1 LVRIDGWAEALRR
14 ACRALPRARVG
25 EDAPSS
31 KRHPSASMFF
41 RRRSLFLETA
51 AGTRPSQGFAS
62 IFVTAPDGLK
72 LHVRRYGFATLL
84 RNQLYAYL
92 VSAAPQPTFIPWRRH
107 WQPILPV
114 RDLC

>member
-1 LVRIDGWAEALRR
+1 
-14 ACRALPRARVG
+14 
-25 EDAPSS
+25 
-31 KRHPSASMFF
+31 MFF

-51 AGTRPSQGFAS
+51 AGTRLSQGFAS

-72 LHVRRYGFATLL
+72 LYVRRYAFATLL

-92 VSAAPQPTFIPWRRH
+92 VSAAPRRLSFRGDGTGT
-107 WQPILPV
+107 ILPV

>member
-1 LVRIDGWAEALRR
+1 
-14 ACRALPRARVG
+14 
-25 EDAPSS
+25 
-31 KRHPSASMFF
+31 MFF

-51 AGTRPSQGFAS
+51 AGTRLSQGFAS

-72 LHVRRYGFATLL
+72 LYVRRYAFATLL

-92 VSAAPQPTFIPWRRH
+92 VSAAPQPTFVPWRRH

-114 RDLC
+114 RDLCWRSIIAVTASPNTIAITTTRFESHSPTSRQC